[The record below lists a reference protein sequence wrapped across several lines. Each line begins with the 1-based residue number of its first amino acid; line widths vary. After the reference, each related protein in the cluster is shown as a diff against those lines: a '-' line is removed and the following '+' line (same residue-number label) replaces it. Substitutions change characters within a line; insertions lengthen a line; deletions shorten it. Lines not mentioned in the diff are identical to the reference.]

1 MEGSTVSARVLAGV
15 MCCVALSVG
24 CSSSPSSSQEGG
36 ATAAPA
42 DAVRVDGALYE
53 RGAFGQA
60 RYVPA
65 GDVDPRSVV
74 GRVESRVASWD
85 LREGEAAYLKPGAP
99 LHAVEGYDPSF
110 RLAARRDGGWALYE
124 VIQAPA
130 AEEVGELLDI
140 GGKVESIGI
149 EDTSDGPASARRE
162 GAATIREPGEV
173 GAIVEAALDAPLG
186 RVSRGSFRYL
196 VVFHLEDGTRS
207 VRWYEPRSGELYL
220 GEGPGVSDPYS
231 GVVLPEAPR
240 ETIRRALLG

>member
-1 MEGSTVSARVLAGV
+1 
-15 MCCVALSVG
+15 MCFVALSVG
-24 CSSSPSSSQEGG
+24 CSSSSPEGG

-42 DAVRVDGALYE
+42 DSVRIDGALYE

-65 GDVDPRSVV
+65 GDVDLQSVV
-74 GRVESRVASWD
+74 GKVESRVASWD
-85 LREGEAAYLKPGAP
+85 LREGEASYLKPGAP

-124 VIQAPA
+124 VIRAPA
-130 AEEVGELLDI
+130 AEEAGELLDI
-140 GGKVESIGI
+140 GDKVESIGV
-149 EDTSDGPASARRE
+149 EDTFEEPASAGRE
-162 GAATIREPGEV
+162 EVATIRERGEV
-173 GAIVEAALDAPLG
+173 RAIVEAALDAPLG

-196 VVFHLEDGTRS
+196 VIFHLKDGTRS
-207 VRWYEPRSGELYL
+207 VRRYEPRSGELYL